1 MMVPGYLEILTSLQ
15 QPASASVTPIKALSK
30 HNTLTSMVLH
40 LSGTVGDS
48 QEFRQF
54 LELPHVTCGT
64 ISKVPI
70 FLPSVNQS
78 NLQFRSENT
87 EVMVHTRLQL
97 GQIDRHLYSGLV
109 CTLEWQ
115 KSLCLV
121 SLPSSGKDKSHIC
134 VEINYLELLIHV
146 HSNWLKQY
154 FHRLQP
160 NKCEFL
166 FKYQNLQTGKMVQG
180 INCLQVLRAEAQ
192 IPLQRYENARWTQ
205 WPVCKPSTWKVGSGD
220 LWGNLAS

>member
-15 QPASASVTPIKALSK
+15 QPASASVTPIKALSE
-30 HNTLTSMVLH
+30 HNTLTSMDLH

-48 QEFRQF
+48 EEFRQF

-70 FLPSVNQS
+70 FLASVNQS

-87 EVMVHTRLQL
+87 EVTVHTRLQL

-121 SLPSSGKDKSHIC
+121 SLPSSGKDKSHMC
-134 VEINYLELLIHV
+134 VEINYLE
-146 HSNWLKQY
+146 LKQY

-166 FKYQNLQTGKMVQG
+166 F
-180 INCLQVLRAEAQ
+180 Q
-192 IPLQRYENARWTQ
+192 ISKFANWED
-205 WPVCKPSTWKVGSGD
+205 GSGNK
-220 LWGNLAS
+220 LFASVKGWCSDFPAAIWKCQVNTMACL